1 MPYTARNQARDDEAV
16 YSRTVAAQLA
26 GVSLS
31 FLRRCERE
39 GLLRPRA
46 MPGGGLGYTAADV
59 RRLMRIRRLREDL
72 GLNLPAVEVVLRLR
86 RQVIDLLV
94 ELDELER
101 EMLRREQA
109 LLEEIQR
116 LRRQLAAEA
125 RWRWR

>member
-1 MPYTARNQARDDEAV
+1 MPHTTQGRAQDDEAV

-39 GLLRPRA
+39 GLLRPKA
-46 MPGGGLGYTAADV
+46 MPGGGLGYTATDV
-59 RRLMRIRRLREDL
+59 RRLIRIRRLREDL

-86 RQVIDLLV
+86 RQVIDLLL

-101 EMLRREQA
+101 EMLQRERA
-109 LLEEIQR
+109 LLGEIQR

-125 RWRWR
+125 RWRW

>member
-1 MPYTARNQARDDEAV
+1 MPYATQNRSRDDEAV

-39 GLLRPRA
+39 GLIRPKA
-46 MPGGGLGYTAADV
+46 MAGGGLGYSAADI
-59 RRLMRIRRLREDL
+59 RRLIRIRRLREDL
-72 GLNLPAVEVVLRLR
+72 GLNLPAVEVILRLR
-86 RQVIDLLV
+86 RRVIDLLM

-101 EMLRREQA
+101 EMAQREQM
-109 LLEEIQR
+109 LLEEIHR

-125 RWRWR
+125 RWRW